1 MQKNLSAAV
10 YSTWI
15 TTEKDR
21 YQVAKVC
28 HISIRHVYYMLKEYC
43 DANGISYKDTLM
55 RPHHK
60 QHIRTKYKVAR
71 KGATAYEE
79 NFECIRL
86 LLGDVTNVQ
95 SLLEAIDSM
104 ERIVCKLLEE
114 ME

>member
-1 MQKNLSAAV
+1 MQKDLSKAV
-10 YSTWI
+10 YTTWI

-28 HISIRHVYYMLKEYC
+28 NISIRHVYYMLKEYC

-55 RPHHK
+55 RPHK
-60 QHIRTKYKVAR
+60 QHIKTKYKVAR
-71 KGATAYEE
+71 KEATAYEE
-79 NFECIRL
+79 NFKCIRL
-86 LLGDVTNVQ
+86 LLEDVINVQ
-95 SLLEAIDSM
+95 SLLKAIDSM